1 MVKVCPNCGFAND
14 DHAVACLK
22 CGYPFSEI
30 ILAELPFV
38 VGEDKKSVFT
48 IKITSSSL
56 VVSQNDM
63 KIPTSNN
70 KKLNSLL
77 GVSLAEFTAISA
89 FAVLFNFPLGV
100 IPGIVVGVTL
110 LLIPKRAC
118 LSEFVR
124 KMQLEGQ
131 RLFIMK
137 HELLDCD
144 KCEALKIYDIESLRI
159 SRENGSCVLYIK
171 ESGGSGRK
179 FYIPNLNPVS
189 LYNFLSRTS
198 WKDKLVM

>member
-14 DHAVACLK
+14 DNAVACLK

-30 ILAELPFV
+30 VLAELPFV
-38 VGEDKKSVFT
+38 VGEDRKSVFT
-48 IKITSSSL
+48 IKITNSSL
-56 VVSQNDM
+56 VVSQNDT
-63 KIPTSNN
+63 KIPSCN

-89 FAVLFNFPLGV
+89 LAVLFNFPLV
-100 IPGIVVGVTL
+100 IIPGIVVGVTL

-118 LSEFVR
+118 LSEFVK

-137 HELLDCD
+137 HELLDCN
-144 KCEALKIYDIESLRI
+144 KCEALKIYDIESLKI
-159 SRENGSCVLYIK
+159 SGENESCVLYIK
-171 ESGGSGRK
+171 ENGGSGRK
-179 FYIPNLNPVS
+179 FYIPNLNPDS

-198 WKDKLVM
+198 WKDKLVK

>member
-30 ILAELPFV
+30 VLAELPFV

-48 IKITSSSL
+48 IKITNSSL
-56 VVSQNDM
+56 VVSQNDT
-63 KIPTSNN
+63 KIPSYN

-89 FAVLFNFPLGV
+89 FAVLFNFPLVV

-118 LSEFVR
+118 LSEFVK

-137 HELLDCD
+137 HELLDCN
-144 KCEALKIYDIESLRI
+144 KCEALKIHEIESLKI
-159 SRENGSCVLYIK
+159 SRENESCVLYIK
-171 ESGGSGRK
+171 ENGGSGRK
-179 FYIPNLNPVS
+179 FYIPNLSPES

-198 WKDKLVM
+198 WKDKLIK